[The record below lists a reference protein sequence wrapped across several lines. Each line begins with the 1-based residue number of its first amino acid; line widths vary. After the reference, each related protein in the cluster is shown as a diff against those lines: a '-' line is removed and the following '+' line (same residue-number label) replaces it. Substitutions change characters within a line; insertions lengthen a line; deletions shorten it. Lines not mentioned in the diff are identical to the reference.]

1 MEGLKNQAGRGAD
14 LRIKDNMHAP
24 SNSLLLQAENI
35 HKAFGTKENPI
46 KVLRGV
52 DLALSSGEMLA
63 IVGASGSG
71 KTTLLQILGCLDIA
85 DQGKLLFKDKDL
97 TNLSE
102 NNLSL
107 HRNTNV
113 GFIFQFHYLLP
124 EFSALENVMMPGLIA
139 GLPQKKLKEK
149 AMGLL
154 DQVALDHRVEHR
166 SGELSGGEQQRVALA
181 RALIMD
187 PALLLA
193 DEPTGN
199 LDSASGR
206 QVFNLLTNLCRTQ
219 SLSIIM
225 VTHNME
231 LAGSMDRCLTLVDG
245 RLSDEQ

>member
-1 MEGLKNQAGRGAD
+1 
-14 LRIKDNMHAP
+14 MHAP

-35 HKAFGTKENPI
+35 HKAFGTQENPI

-52 DLALSSGEMLA
+52 DLALSRGEMLA

-85 DQGKLLFKDKDL
+85 DQGKLLFEDKDL
-97 TNLSE
+97 TDLSE
-102 NNLSL
+102 NDLSL

-181 RALIMD
+181 RALIME

-206 QVFNLLTNLCRTQ
+206 QVFDLLTNLCRTQ
-219 SLSIIM
+219 SLSVIM

-245 RLSDEQ
+245 RLSDQE